1 MRLFLPTAVAL
12 ACSIGATTSPERVGP
27 APSATPCDPASLK
40 RLLEPAL
47 FESFFHCVDSM
58 RRVQYPE
65 GDQDTT
71 HSVDLPRSI
80 LPEFLNNLDYDELSA
95 AGVAEM
101 EFQFHIAPKG
111 YADPPTCKDKVS
123 VRFFPDRCYFRLVV
137 SNNFLV
143 PPNWCHGAQVVY
155 GFTIGRDRVL
165 DFYRDEAG

>member
-1 MRLFLPTAVAL
+1 
-12 ACSIGATTSPERVGP
+12 
-27 APSATPCDPASLK
+27 
-40 RLLEPAL
+40 
-47 FESFFHCVDSM
+47 M

-71 HSVDLPRSI
+71 HSVDLPRSM

-155 GFTIGRDRVL
+155 GFTIASSTSTATRPAEIQRARFTYASISALRSVL
-165 DFYRDEAG
+165 WLLFTGNASTNMRSAGTM